1 MPFSLPSFLSS
12 LFAAEG
18 GAPPD
23 GLATTVGGWWAL
35 LTGALALQVLYRVAV
50 FIAILIAATA
60 IGRLA
65 SRAVAAALTR
75 SSHKP
80 SSLLVTFL
88 VTWIHRAVLIFGLVM
103 AIQNAGVE
111 ITPLIAGLSI
121 GGIVIGLAVQG
132 TVSNFISGV
141 MLMIDRPFDV
151 DDDIETKGFS
161 GTVVA
166 MTMINTVLNTGDNR
180 RLIIPNNDVWGSTI
194 INLSGNP
201 TRRVDLTVAVA
212 HDADLDAALALI
224 RDLIAAQPLVLK
236 DPLPVVEMLACGES
250 SITIV
255 VRPWVATADY
265 WPAHFAL
272 TRVLRQTLDRN
283 GMRHPL
289 PQRMLHVAPKAAE
302 ALTVALK
309 T

>member
-1 MPFSLPSFLSS
+1 MPLSLPSVLAL
-12 LFAAEG
+12 LFAADG
-18 GAPPD
+18 GVPPES
-23 GLATTVGGWWAL
+23 LPTTVAGWWGL
-35 LTGALALQVLYRVAV
+35 LTGAMALQVLYRIAV
-50 FIAILIAATA
+50 FIAILIAATV

-65 SRAVAAALTR
+65 SRAVAAGLAR
-75 SSHKP
+75 MSRKP
-80 SSLLVTFL
+80 GTLLVTFL
-88 VTWIHRAVLIFGLVM
+88 VAWIRRAVLIVGLIM

-141 MLMIDRPFDV
+141 MLMIDQPFDV
-151 DDDIETKGFS
+151 DDEIETKGFS

-194 INLSGNP
+194 VNFSGNP

-212 HDADLDAALALI
+212 HDADLDAIIALI
-224 RDLIAAQPLVLK
+224 RDLLAGDPVVLK
-236 DPLPVVEMLACGES
+236 DPPPMVEMLACGES
-250 SITIV
+250 SITIA
-255 VRPWVATADY
+255 VRPWVATANY
-265 WPAHFAL
+265 WPSYFAL
-272 TRVLRQTLDRN
+272 TRALRQTLDRN
-283 GMRHPL
+283 GVRHPL
-289 PQRMLHVAPKAAE
+289 PQRMLHVAPNAAGTL
-302 ALTVALK
+302 AAALK